1 MFYTLDTSPWPVY
14 VTTIHPQITVAAIDA
29 FFEEMER
36 AVAEHKGKFIPI
48 LVLPKAYLKA
58 EARMHFGKRWGAF
71 YSKHQAR
78 HSNTLVVTDSP
89 IAEMMLKGI
98 LLATSEKV
106 IYQTFNSLE
115 DAKEQALR
123 WVKIYQNLSNRQVL
137 SA

>member
-36 AVAEHKGKFIPI
+36 AVSEHQGKFIPI

-58 EARMHFGKRWGAF
+58 EARVHFGKRWGAF
-71 YSKHQAR
+71 YAKHEAR
-78 HSNTLVVTDSP
+78 HGSTLVVAESP

-98 LLATSEKV
+98 LLATVEKV
-106 IYQTFNSLE
+106 KYQAFNSL
-115 DAKEQALR
+115 DNAKEQALR
-123 WVKIYQNLSNRQVL
+123 WLKIYQNITKHQSL